1 MTIFVFTIK
10 LVYAESMNDTVSYSS
25 ALAFPNTKKDYAL
38 YDTIFAAIGDINFTL
53 PAWQK
58 IMLSIEN
65 LENTYYLQIS
75 QRSITLCQYEIERYP
90 HIFRRIWTVITVGF
104 VDGERVEEMKNT
116 LTERFQL
123 EPIII

>member
-1 MTIFVFTIK
+1 
-10 LVYAESMNDTVSYSS
+10 
-25 ALAFPNTKKDYAL
+25 
-38 YDTIFAAIGDINFTL
+38 
-53 PAWQK
+53 
-58 IMLSIEN
+58 MLSIEN